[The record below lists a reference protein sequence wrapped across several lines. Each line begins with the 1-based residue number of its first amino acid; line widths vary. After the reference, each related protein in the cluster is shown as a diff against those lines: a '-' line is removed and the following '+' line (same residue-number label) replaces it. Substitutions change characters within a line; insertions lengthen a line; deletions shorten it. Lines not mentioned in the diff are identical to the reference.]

1 MSAPLYVI
9 KSVTMTDAKLTAT
22 SVAEADYAAYN
33 GATTYASA
41 DRVIDTSSGV
51 HKIYES
57 LQGAN
62 TGNALTDALWWS
74 EVSATN
80 RWKLF
85 DLSSTTQTVVD
96 AADYYEITPAVAI
109 NALALLN
116 ISGILTVRVRMTD
129 PSFGVVYDETAD
141 LADVPSEASWY
152 AWFFDER
159 TEQTKFLATDLP
171 SYPNAVLRVDVTS
184 SGTAY
189 IGGMVFGT
197 RRSIGINVSS
207 GVRLGIQDFSRKERN
222 DWGDIVLV
230 QRAYASR
237 VTFSMLILN
246 TELDNTFSLLAD
258 IRATP
263 ALFIGSESYGSL
275 TVFGFTTNFEIGISY
290 PQHSECSVDIESLI

>member
-1 MSAPLYVI
+1 MSTPLYVI
-9 KSVTMTDAKLTAT
+9 KSVTVTDAKLTAT
-22 SVAEADYAAYN
+22 SVPEADYAAYN
-33 GATTYASA
+33 AGTTYAAA
-41 DRVIDTSSGV
+41 DRVIDTTAGV

-57 LQGAN
+57 LQSAN
-62 TGNALTDALWWS
+62 TGKALTDALWWS

-85 DLSSTTQTVVD
+85 DLSNTTQTVVD
-96 AADYYEITPAVAI
+96 AADYYEITPGVAI
-109 NALALLN
+109 NAVALLN
-116 ISGILTVRVRMTD
+116 ISGILTVRVRLTD
-129 PSFGVVYDETAD
+129 PSFGVVYDQTAD

-159 TEQTKFLATDLP
+159 TEQTKFLVTDLP

-189 IGGMVFGT
+189 IGGLVFGT
-197 RRSIGINVSS
+197 RRSIGMGIAS
-207 GVRLGIQDFSRKERN
+207 GVRLGIQDYSRKERN
-222 DWGDIVLV
+222 EWGDTVLV

-237 VTFSMLILN
+237 CSFNVLVLN

-258 IRATP
+258 LRATP
-263 ALFIGSESYGSL
+263 ALWIGSESYGSL

-290 PQHSECSVDIESLI
+290 PQYSECSIDIESLT